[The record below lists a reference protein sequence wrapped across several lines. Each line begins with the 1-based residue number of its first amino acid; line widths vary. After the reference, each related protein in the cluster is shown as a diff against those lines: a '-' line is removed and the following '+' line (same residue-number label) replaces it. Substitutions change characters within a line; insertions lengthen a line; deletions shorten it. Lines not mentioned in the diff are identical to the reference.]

1 MYEKNRAWIELNR
14 EHLLHNIKEL
24 QHLAGERCELMPA
37 VKADAYGH
45 GDVLISS
52 MLQDAG
58 IRNYCT
64 ATVDEA
70 VRLRQA
76 GIQGQILILGYT
88 HPDAFPELARYALT
102 QTVVDTDYAREL
114 SEFSQKFSDYTDTR
128 CPQESSALTD
138 TGCPQ
143 KSSALTDAGCSHG
156 SPASMRDF
164 PGRTPGLPGSGGIS
178 VHIAIDTGMHRL
190 GIPYEN
196 MGTLPSLWS
205 LPGLQI
211 TGVFSHLCV
220 SDGLTETEKRFTEQ
234 QIYRFRRAA
243 DALHARGITG
253 FQTHIQGSY
262 GILNYSQYRFDLA
275 RPGIALYGV
284 LSSQNDRP
292 AADVRLAPVL
302 SLKSRIVC
310 IRELP
315 AGESA
320 GYGLDYTAQ
329 STRRIAIVSAGYA
342 DGIPRS
348 LSNRGHALVNGKR
361 VPIIGRI
368 CMDQLTLDVTGVPDI
383 QRGDEAIFIGRS
395 GDCEIRAEDM
405 AEDAGTI
412 TNEILSRMGARV
424 QRIVI

>member
-178 VHIAIDTGMHRL
+178 VHIAIDTGCTAWGSLMKTWALSLRSGLCPACRSQASSHISAYRMDLRRRRNALQSSRYIGSAARPTLFTPEGSRDSRL
-190 GIPYEN
+190 I
-196 MGTLPSLWS
+196 S
-205 LPGLQI
+205 
-211 TGVFSHLCV
+211 
-220 SDGLTETEKRFTEQ
+220 
-234 QIYRFRRAA
+234 RAA
-243 DALHARGITG
+243 
-253 FQTHIQGSY
+253 
-262 GILNYSQYRFDLA
+262 
-275 RPGIALYGV
+275 
-284 LSSQNDRP
+284 
-292 AADVRLAPVL
+292 
-302 SLKSRIVC
+302 
-310 IRELP
+310 
-315 AGESA
+315 
-320 GYGLDYTAQ
+320 TA
-329 STRRIAIVSAGYA
+329 S
-342 DGIPRS
+342 
-348 LSNRGHALVNGKR
+348 
-361 VPIIGRI
+361 
-368 CMDQLTLDVTGVPDI
+368 
-383 QRGDEAIFIGRS
+383 
-395 GDCEIRAEDM
+395 
-405 AEDAGTI
+405 
-412 TNEILSRMGARV
+412 
-424 QRIVI
+424 